1 MARINIHSSTR
12 CNLAVA
18 GKVDDYLLKI
28 LTKIQYLWIVDMQQ
42 RILVDIEIDKLTNSI
57 ENRISGD
64 IFDTE
69 IFRLDGKDIKQIITT
84 DWLFNWHEQIKF
96 SDRETYKLTIK
107 GNSKIIQGL
116 VSLSDRGDH
125 IYMHLIE
132 SSKFNK
138 GKNKI
143 YIGVPGNLVAFAC
156 KLSFEK
162 GYEGYLAFDAK
173 TVLIKHYQET
183 LYATHFKGT
192 KMLIETPAS
201 IRLIDQYFK
210 K

>member
-1 MARINIHSSTR
+1 MNR
-12 CNLAVA
+12 
-18 GKVDDYLLKI
+18 
-28 LTKIQYLWIVDMQQ
+28 QQ

-64 IFDTE
+64 VFDTE
-69 IFRLDGKDIKQIITT
+69 IFRLVGKDSKQIIKT
-84 DWLFNWHEQIKF
+84 DWLFNWQEQIKF

-107 GNSKIIQGL
+107 DNSKIIQGL

-138 GKNKI
+138 GKNKM
-143 YIGVPGNLVAFAC
+143 YVGVPGNLVAFAC

-173 TVLIKHYQET
+173 TVLVKHYQET